1 MLSVK
6 FCSKIY
12 LSGTSLRRI
21 PGIAVPYLRH
31 KVPGLSPGPGYMARA
46 GVCRLTVSRFW

>member
-21 PGIAVPYLRH
+21 PGIAVPYLRY
-31 KVPGLSPGPGYMARA
+31 KVPGLSPGPGYIARA
-46 GVCRLTVSRFW
+46 GAVHLTVSRFW